1 MPHLQQVQS
10 SRYTR
15 DVLPGFRTVDITS
28 LPVEQSLSSLAALH
42 NGTELIVRISA
53 PVHIRMVPIISPQL
67 HKEAKAKGRDADDM
81 IDSFMSSW
89 TRLVGDP
96 ILSKWIVLLL
106 GVSVALNGYL
116 LKGIST
122 GTGSTRRVQQG
133 QGVRFDSV
141 DRGQEKQLG
150 VPSSFPAPILIN
162 PDSRTEEVAVYSAAP
177 PVVRP
182 VPVPAVPRAPSV
194 NGISSLLDSV
204 DQKLKAQQ
212 PTFTT
217 SDESDSQDE
226 ESSTKETSSHIRT
239 LEECVD
245 IFENG
250 PRPVSVS
257 LSLLNDEEVI
267 LLAQNGK
274 IQAYALEKVLG
285 DLERAVLIRRALIC
299 MCSYILLEAPV
310 ADRGLQ
316 PVRREP
322 RRLNT
327 PTYPCHTTIILASWE
342 LAVRMLSAI
351 FLFPWALRALSI
363 LMASCSQ
370 FPWRQRR
377 AHLLLQRPVVAKPST
392 LEEVSLPSS
401 PTMA

>member
-1 MPHLQQVQS
+1 LLNLCATFTPGAVVPHLQQVQS
-10 SRYTR
+10 SRYAK
-15 DVLPGFRTVDITS
+15 DALPGFRTVDITS
-28 LPVEQSLSSLAALH
+28 LPVEQSLSSLAAIH
-42 NGTELIVRISA
+42 NETELIVRVSA
-53 PVHIRMVPIISPQL
+53 PVHVRMVPIISPHL
-67 HKEAKAKGRDADDM
+67 HKEAKVKGRDADDV

-122 GTGSTRRVQQG
+122 GTGSTRGVQQA
-133 QGVRFDSV
+133 QGVRFNTV

-150 VPSSFPAPILIN
+150 IPPSLPAPIPIFLG
-162 PDSRTEEVAVYSAAP
+162 SRKEGVATYSAAP

-182 VPVPAVPRAPSV
+182 IPVPARAPSA

-204 DQKLKAQQ
+204 DEKLKAQH
-212 PTFTT
+212 PTFTP

-226 ESSTKETSSHIRT
+226 ESNTKETSSHIRS
-239 LEECVD
+239 LEECID

-274 IQAYALEKVLG
+274 IQAYALEKVIG
-285 DLERAVLIRRALIC
+285 DLERAILIRRALVC
-299 MCSYILLEAPV
+299 M
-310 ADRGLQ
+310 
-316 PVRREP
+316 
-322 RRLNT
+322 
-327 PTYPCHTTIILASWE
+327 
-342 LAVRMLSAI
+342 
-351 FLFPWALRALSI
+351 
-363 LMASCSQ
+363 
-370 FPWRQRR
+370 
-377 AHLLLQRPVVAKPST
+377 ST
-392 LEEVSLPSS
+392 
-401 PTMA
+401 

>member
-1 MPHLQQVQS
+1 LNLCATFTPGAAVPRLQQVQS
-10 SRYTR
+10 SRYAK
-15 DVLPGFRTVDITS
+15 DALHGFRTVDITS

-42 NGTELIVRISA
+42 NETELIVRVSA
-53 PVHIRMVPIISPQL
+53 PVHVRMVPIISPHL

-96 ILSKWIVLLL
+96 ILSKWIVLVL

-122 GTGSTRRVQQG
+122 GTGSTRGVQPAQS
-133 QGVRFDSV
+133 VRFNAV
-141 DRGQEKQLG
+141 DRQEKQLG
-150 VPSSFPAPILIN
+150 IPPSLPAPIPIF
-162 PDSRTEEVAVYSAAP
+162 PGSRKEDVVAYSAAP

-182 VPVPAVPRAPSV
+182 IPVAARAPSV

-204 DQKLKAQQ
+204 DEKLKAQQ
-212 PTFTT
+212 PTFTP

-226 ESSTKETSSHIRT
+226 ESNTKESSSHIRS

-257 LSLLNDEEVI
+257 LSLLKDEEVI

-285 DLERAVLIRRALIC
+285 DLERAVLIRRALVC
-299 MCSYILLEAPV
+299 M
-310 ADRGLQ
+310 
-316 PVRREP
+316 
-322 RRLNT
+322 
-327 PTYPCHTTIILASWE
+327 
-342 LAVRMLSAI
+342 
-351 FLFPWALRALSI
+351 
-363 LMASCSQ
+363 
-370 FPWRQRR
+370 
-377 AHLLLQRPVVAKPST
+377 ST
-392 LEEVSLPSS
+392 
-401 PTMA
+401 

>member
-1 MPHLQQVQS
+1 VPHLQQVQS
-10 SRYTR
+10 PRYAK
-15 DVLPGFRTVDITS
+15 DALPGFRSVDITS
-28 LPVEQSLSSLAALH
+28 LPVEQSLSGLATLS

-53 PVHIRMVPIISPQL
+53 PVHIRMVPIISPLL

-122 GTGSTRRVQQG
+122 GTGSTRRVQQA
-133 QGVRFDSV
+133 QAVRFDAV
-141 DRGQEKQLG
+141 DRAQEKQLG
-150 VPSSFPAPILIN
+150 SPSSLPAPILIN
-162 PDSRTEEVAVYSAAP
+162 PESRTEDVAVYSAAP

-182 VPVPAVPRAPSV
+182 IPVPAVPRAPSV

-212 PTFTT
+212 PTFMT

-226 ESSTKETSSHIRT
+226 ESGTKETSTHIRS
-239 LEECVD
+239 LEECID

-285 DLERAVLIRRALIC
+285 DLERAVFVRRALIC
-299 MCSYILLEAPV
+299 MCA
-310 ADRGLQ
+310 
-316 PVRREP
+316 
-322 RRLNT
+322 
-327 PTYPCHTTIILASWE
+327 
-342 LAVRMLSAI
+342 
-351 FLFPWALRALSI
+351 
-363 LMASCSQ
+363 
-370 FPWRQRR
+370 
-377 AHLLLQRPVVAKPST
+377 
-392 LEEVSLPSS
+392 
-401 PTMA
+401 

>member
-1 MPHLQQVQS
+1 LLNLCATFTPGAAVPHLQQVQS
-10 SRYTR
+10 SRYAK
-15 DVLPGFRTVDITS
+15 DALPGFRTVDITS

-42 NGTELIVRISA
+42 NETELIVRISA
-53 PVHIRMVPIISPQL
+53 PVHVRMVPIISPHV

-122 GTGSTRRVQQG
+122 GTGSTRGVQQA
-133 QGVRFDSV
+133 QGVRFNTV
-141 DRGQEKQLG
+141 DRGQLG
-150 VPSSFPAPILIN
+150 IPSSLAAPIPIF
-162 PDSRTEEVAVYSAAP
+162 PGSRKEGVAAYSAAP

-182 VPVPAVPRAPSV
+182 IPVPARAPSV

-204 DQKLKAQQ
+204 DEKLKAQQ
-212 PTFTT
+212 PPFTP

-226 ESSTKETSSHIRT
+226 ESNTKETSSHLRS
-239 LEECVD
+239 LEECID

-257 LSLLNDEEVI
+257 LSLLKDEEVI

-274 IQAYALEKVLG
+274 IQAYALEKAIG
-285 DLERAVLIRRALIC
+285 DLERAVLIRRALVC
-299 MCSYILLEAPV
+299 MC
-310 ADRGLQ
+310 
-316 PVRREP
+316 
-322 RRLNT
+322 T
-327 PTYPCHTTIILASWE
+327 
-342 LAVRMLSAI
+342 
-351 FLFPWALRALSI
+351 
-363 LMASCSQ
+363 
-370 FPWRQRR
+370 
-377 AHLLLQRPVVAKPST
+377 
-392 LEEVSLPSS
+392 
-401 PTMA
+401 

>member
-1 MPHLQQVQS
+1 LLNLCATFTPGAAAPRLQQVQS
-10 SRYTR
+10 SRYAK
-15 DVLPGFRTVDITS
+15 DLLPGFRTVDITS

-53 PVHIRMVPIISPQL
+53 PVHVRMVPIISPHH

-81 IDSFMSSW
+81 IDNFMSSW

-122 GTGSTRRVQQG
+122 GTGSTRRVQQA
-133 QGVRFDSV
+133 QGVRFNAV
-141 DRGQEKQLG
+141 DRGQDKQLG
-150 VPSSFPAPILIN
+150 IPSSPPAPVPSIPE
-162 PDSRTEEVAVYSAAP
+162 SRLEDVAVYSAAP

-182 VPVPAVPRAPSV
+182 IPLPAVPRAPSV

-226 ESSTKETSSHIRT
+226 ESCTKETSTHIRS
-239 LEECVD
+239 LEECID

-299 MCSYILLEAPV
+299 MCTYLLLEA
-310 ADRGLQ
+310 
-316 PVRREP
+316 
-322 RRLNT
+322 
-327 PTYPCHTTIILASWE
+327 S
-342 LAVRMLSAI
+342 
-351 FLFPWALRALSI
+351 
-363 LMASCSQ
+363 
-370 FPWRQRR
+370 
-377 AHLLLQRPVVAKPST
+377 
-392 LEEVSLPSS
+392 
-401 PTMA
+401 

>member
-1 MPHLQQVQS
+1 MPRPQQMQNS
-10 SRYTR
+10 LYAR
-15 DVLPGFRTVDITS
+15 DALPSFRTVDITS
-28 LPVEQSLSSLAALH
+28 PAVEQSLSSLAALH
-42 NGTELIVRISA
+42 NGSELIVRISA
-53 PVHIRMVPIISPQL
+53 PVHLRMVPVISPHL
-67 HKEAKAKGRDADDM
+67 HREPKIKGRDTDDM

-122 GTGSTRRVQQG
+122 GTGSTRSVQQA
-133 QGVRFDSV
+133 QGVRFSAV
-141 DRGQEKQLG
+141 DRVQEKQPM
-150 VPSSFPAPILIN
+150 VPALPAPIPTILE
-162 PDSRTEEVAVYSAAP
+162 PRTENVAVYSSAP
-177 PVVRP
+177 TVVRP
-182 VPVPAVPRAPSV
+182 IPMPAVPRAPSV

-212 PTFTT
+212 STFTT

-226 ESSTKETSSHIRT
+226 ESGTKETSTHIRS
-239 LEECVD
+239 LEECID

-285 DLERAVLIRRALIC
+285 DLERSVLIRRALIC
-299 MCSYILLEAPV
+299 ACTQV
-310 ADRGLQ
+310 
-316 PVRREP
+316 
-322 RRLNT
+322 
-327 PTYPCHTTIILASWE
+327 
-342 LAVRMLSAI
+342 
-351 FLFPWALRALSI
+351 
-363 LMASCSQ
+363 
-370 FPWRQRR
+370 
-377 AHLLLQRPVVAKPST
+377 LLLA
-392 LEEVSLPSS
+392 L
-401 PTMA
+401 

>member
-1 MPHLQQVQS
+1 
-10 SRYTR
+10 
-15 DVLPGFRTVDITS
+15 
-28 LPVEQSLSSLAALH
+28 
-42 NGTELIVRISA
+42 
-53 PVHIRMVPIISPQL
+53 MVPIISPHS
-67 HKEAKAKGRDADDM
+67 HKEAKVKGRDADDM

-122 GTGSTRRVQQG
+122 GTGSTRRVQPA
-133 QGVRFDSV
+133 QGVRFNAV
-141 DRGQEKQLG
+141 DRVQEKQHGILSSLPVPVLG
-150 VPSSFPAPILIN
+150 IPEA
-162 PDSRTEEVAVYSAAP
+162 RTEDVAVYSAP

-182 VPVPAVPRAPSV
+182 IPVSAVPRAPSV
-194 NGISSLLDSV
+194 SSLLDSV
-204 DQKLKAQQ
+204 DQKLKEQQ

-217 SDESDSQDE
+217 SDESDE
-226 ESSTKETSSHIRT
+226 ESSTKETSTHIRS
-239 LEECVD
+239 LEECID

-299 MCSYILLEAPV
+299 MCTYLLLE
-310 ADRGLQ
+310 
-316 PVRREP
+316 
-322 RRLNT
+322 
-327 PTYPCHTTIILASWE
+327 
-342 LAVRMLSAI
+342 
-351 FLFPWALRALSI
+351 
-363 LMASCSQ
+363 
-370 FPWRQRR
+370 
-377 AHLLLQRPVVAKPST
+377 
-392 LEEVSLPSS
+392 VS
-401 PTMA
+401 

>member
-1 MPHLQQVQS
+1 MKIVSFLSLHLLNLCATFTPGAAVPRLQQVHS
-10 SRYTR
+10 SRYTK
-15 DVLPGFRTVDITS
+15 DSLPGFRTVDITS
-28 LPVEQSLSSLAALH
+28 LPVEQALSSLGALH

-122 GTGSTRRVQQG
+122 GTGSTRRVQPA
-133 QGVRFDSV
+133 QGVRFNAV

-162 PDSRTEEVAVYSAAP
+162 PDSRTGVAVYSAA

-212 PTFTT
+212 PTFMT

-226 ESSTKETSSHIRT
+226 ESSTKETSTHIRS
-239 LEECVD
+239 LEECID

-299 MCSYILLEAPV
+299 MCSYVFA
-310 ADRGLQ
+310 R
-316 PVRREP
+316 
-322 RRLNT
+322 
-327 PTYPCHTTIILASWE
+327 
-342 LAVRMLSAI
+342 
-351 FLFPWALRALSI
+351 SI
-363 LMASCSQ
+363 GN
-370 FPWRQRR
+370 
-377 AHLLLQRPVVAKPST
+377 
-392 LEEVSLPSS
+392 
-401 PTMA
+401 

>member
-1 MPHLQQVQS
+1 MNLCATFTPGAAVSRLQQVQS
-10 SRYTR
+10 SRHTK
-15 DVLPGFRTVDITS
+15 DALHGFRTVDMTS
-28 LPVEQSLSSLAALH
+28 LPVEQSLSSLVALH
-42 NGTELIVRISA
+42 NETDLMVRVSA
-53 PVHIRMVPIISPQL
+53 PVHVRMVPIISPHL

-122 GTGSTRRVQQG
+122 GTGSTRVVQQA
-133 QGVRFDSV
+133 QSVRFNAV
-141 DRGQEKQLG
+141 DRGQEKQLD
-150 VPSSFPAPILIN
+150 VPPTLHAPIPIF
-162 PDSRTEEVAVYSAAP
+162 PGSRKENVAAYSAAP

-182 VPVPAVPRAPSV
+182 IPVPARAPSV

-204 DQKLKAQQ
+204 DEKLKAQ
-212 PTFTT
+212 PTFT
-217 SDESDSQDE
+217 SGDESDSQDE
-226 ESSTKETSSHIRT
+226 ESNTKETSSHIRS
-239 LEECVD
+239 LEECID

-285 DLERAVLIRRALIC
+285 DLERAVLIRRALVC
-299 MCSYILLEAPV
+299 M
-310 ADRGLQ
+310 
-316 PVRREP
+316 
-322 RRLNT
+322 
-327 PTYPCHTTIILASWE
+327 
-342 LAVRMLSAI
+342 
-351 FLFPWALRALSI
+351 
-363 LMASCSQ
+363 
-370 FPWRQRR
+370 
-377 AHLLLQRPVVAKPST
+377 ST
-392 LEEVSLPSS
+392 
-401 PTMA
+401 